1 MNETLQISALTAIIS
16 PALKISMVFT
26 ELASYV
32 VKLLQNNRDMI
43 DDYFSLE
50 IDNEGNICTIPM
62 LLEGYVPYLGNVL
75 TDLNVHENIT
85 VGI

>member
-1 MNETLQISALTAIIS
+1 
-16 PALKISMVFT
+16 MVFT